1 MSGSDLCA
9 PGVQKEVGDSAKVGQ
24 GNAMKNKWIKKEGT
38 ALVPAT
44 DEVQDATR
52 ELLHSVEKNKQV
64 PDPKTLPDLRKRKLV
79 TTTKHITYT
88 VAKGSRYAREI
99 PVEHTDLT
107 TDMLQAGSWKT
118 ATFKPY
124 NLKAQGAYQT
134 GGALHP
140 INKVRSE
147 FRDIFFNVGF
157 TEMPTNR

>member
-1 MSGSDLCA
+1 MR
-9 PGVQKEVGDSAKVGQ
+9 
-24 GNAMKNKWIKKEGT
+24 NKWIKKDGS
-38 ALVPAT
+38 ALVAEKT
-44 DEVQDATR
+44 EVQDVTR
-52 ELLHSVEKNKQV
+52 ELLQSVQKTKQV
-64 PDPKTLPDLRKRKLV
+64 PNSKTLAELKKKKLV
-79 TTTKHITYT
+79 STTKQITYT
-88 VAKGSRYAREI
+88 VRKGPKYAKQI

-107 TDMLQAGSWKT
+107 TDMLHSGSWKT

>member
-1 MSGSDLCA
+1 
-9 PGVQKEVGDSAKVGQ
+9 
-24 GNAMKNKWIKKEGT
+24 MKNKWIKKEGS

-44 DEVQDATR
+44 ESPQDATR
-52 ELLHSVEKNKQV
+52 ELLQSVQKTKQV

-79 TTTKHITYT
+79 TTTKNITYT
-88 VAKGSRYAREI
+88 VTKGPRYGKEI

-107 TDMLQAGSWKT
+107 VEMLQTGSWKT

>member
-1 MSGSDLCA
+1 
-9 PGVQKEVGDSAKVGQ
+9 
-24 GNAMKNKWIKKEGT
+24 MKNKWIRKDGS
-38 ALVPAT
+38 ALVADK

-52 ELLHSVEKNKQV
+52 ELLQQVQRTKQV

-79 TTTKHITYT
+79 STTKNITYT
-88 VAKGSRYAREI
+88 VSRGPKYAREI

-107 TDMLQAGSWKT
+107 TDMLQTGSWKT

-124 NLKAQGAYQT
+124 NLQALGAYQS

-140 INKVRSE
+140 INKVRDE